1 MHKDENARLMRMVA
15 DRALDIETLSG
26 TTRRSR
32 SVPSAPGQVWR
43 SEPPPRRHP
52 NAALTLGV
60 RHLRD
65 ATPYMLSQVISGR
78 YQASKRGQRP
88 PATAGG
94 VPDSNDWSASRS
106 ASADGQPI
114 DMQAWEL

>member
-1 MHKDENARLMRMVA
+1 MHKDENARLKRMVA
-15 DRALDIETLSG
+15 DQALDIETLSG

-32 SVPSAPGQVWR
+32 SVPAARGQVWR

-60 RHLRD
+60 RHVHD
-65 ATPYMLSQVISGR
+65 ATPYMLSQVMSGR
-78 YQASKRGQRP
+78 NRASKRGQRP
-88 PATAGG
+88 SATAGG

-106 ASADGQPI
+106 ASTDGQPI
-114 DMQAWEL
+114 DMPAWEP